1 MLQVAL
7 NILSMVLDVIF
18 RGELSQERGGRGA
31 VCRGL
36 SRRQNG
42 FGKNKGATSRDVGL
56 SLCFPFGAIL
66 TSPSTF

>member
-1 MLQVAL
+1 
-7 NILSMVLDVIF
+7 MVLDVIF

-42 FGKNKGATSRDVGL
+42 FGKNKAKMPHPQLWD
-56 SLCFPFGAIL
+56 
-66 TSPSTF
+66 